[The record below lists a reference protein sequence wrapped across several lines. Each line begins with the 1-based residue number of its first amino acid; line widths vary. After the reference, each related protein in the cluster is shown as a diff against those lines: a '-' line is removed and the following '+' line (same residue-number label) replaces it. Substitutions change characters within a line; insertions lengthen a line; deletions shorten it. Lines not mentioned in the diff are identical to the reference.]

1 MRVQTKVVYNWNDR
15 LGKYIL
21 VETDGYDYLGEVI
34 ACKGASSQQTSIA
47 NSQQNF
53 MNTLQQDFGT
63 AFSGQQNILNSLT
76 SNLTGILNAGPSQY
90 GFSAPE
96 QSALTT
102 LATSG
107 NAQQYANAKAAAGQ
121 AAAAAG
127 GGNAVIPT
135 NAAAQTQAGIAQA
148 GAQQQS
154 NELLGITQA
163 GYQQGNENWKT
174 ALGGLTSTAGLENPS
189 GVAGAANTA
198 GSDASQSATTVAQM
212 NNAAS
217 PWNTIGGILG
227 AVGGAALNFALPGA
241 GAGLAGLST
250 IMGANNNAEG
260 QLSGMTLDNGD
271 GNLPS
276 IPDQP
281 MTSFGF

>member
-1 MRVQTKVVYNWNDR
+1 MQINNKIVYQWNNR

-21 VETDGYDYLGEVI
+21 IDRVAEDYTGPILV
-34 ACKGASSQQTSIA
+34 CKGASAQQSSIA

-63 AFSGQQNILNSLT
+63 AFSGQQNILNNLSST
-76 SNLTGILNAGPSQY
+76 LTGILQGGPSQY

-96 QSALTT
+96 TSALNT
-102 LATSG
+102 LATTG

-127 GGNAVIPT
+127 GGNAVIPSS
-135 NAAAQTQAGIAQA
+135 AAAQTQAGIAQA

-154 NELLGITQA
+154 NELLGIKQA
-163 GYQQGNENWKT
+163 GYQQGNQNFNN
-174 ALGGLTSTAGLENPS
+174 AVSGLLGVSGQENPS
-189 GVAGAANTA
+189 GLAGQANQAAQ
-198 GSDASQSATTVAQM
+198 GASQSATTVAQM

-217 PWNTIGGILG
+217 PWNVVGGVLGGIG
-227 AVGGAALNFALPGA
+227 SAALNFALPGA
-241 GAGLAGLST
+241 GSAIGGILGGLGEGT
-250 IMGANNNAEG
+250 IQNM
-260 QLSGMTLDNGD
+260 QLDNGD
-271 GNLPS
+271 SNLPS

-281 MTSFGF
+281 LTSFGI

>member
-1 MRVQTKVVYNWNDR
+1 MRIQTKVVYNWNER

-21 VETDGYDYLGEVI
+21 VETDGYDYLGTVF
-34 ACKGASSQQTSIA
+34 ACKGASSQQTGIA

-96 QSALTT
+96 ESALNT

-135 NAAAQTQAGIAQA
+135 SAASQQQAGIAEA

-154 NELLGITQA
+154 NELLGIKQA
-163 GYQQGNENWKT
+163 GYAQGNENWKT
-174 ALGGLTSTAGLENPS
+174 ALGGLTTTAGLENPS
-189 GVAGAANTA
+189 GIAGAANTA

-217 PWNTIGGILG
+217 PWNVVGGILG
-227 AVGGAALNFALPGA
+227 GVGSAALNFALPGA
-241 GAGLAGLST
+241 GSLIG
-250 IMGANNNAEG
+250 GALGSLGEG
-260 QLSGMTLDNGD
+260 TLKGMTPDNGD
-271 GNLPS
+271 GNLPN
-276 IPDQP
+276 IPDEP
-281 MTSFGF
+281 MTPYGF

>member
-1 MRVQTKVVYNWNDR
+1 MRIQTKVVYNWNER

-21 VETDGYDYLGEVI
+21 VETDGYDYLGTVF
-34 ACKGASSQQTSIA
+34 ACKGASSQQTGIA

-96 QSALTT
+96 ESALNT

-135 NAAAQTQAGIAQA
+135 SAASQQQAGIAEA
-148 GAQQQS
+148 GAQTGRIRSRQRELENSSRRPDHYCRVRKSKRHSRCGKHGWKRCLPVCYNRSS
-154 NELLGITQA
+154 NEQRR
-163 GYQQGNENWKT
+163 Q
-174 ALGGLTSTAGLENPS
+174 SLECGWRNPWWCRKCC
-189 GVAGAANTA
+189 
-198 GSDASQSATTVAQM
+198 
-212 NNAAS
+212 
-217 PWNTIGGILG
+217 P
-227 AVGGAALNFALPGA
+227 
-241 GAGLAGLST
+241 
-250 IMGANNNAEG
+250 
-260 QLSGMTLDNGD
+260 
-271 GNLPS
+271 
-276 IPDQP
+276 
-281 MTSFGF
+281 